1 MATMDIDKEFAAV
14 DFKIK
19 MLIRKRALEAEAR
32 IYGMTPLAYAEMLD
46 QQAKEA
52 RLARQAQQQAES
64 AAAMRQVGAA
74 YGALVRGLQQAAE
87 SFAQGFQEAMG
98 R

>member
-1 MATMDIDKEFAAV
+1 
-14 DFKIK
+14 
-19 MLIRKRALEAEAR
+19 
-32 IYGMTPLAYAEMLD
+32 
-46 QQAKEA
+46 
-52 RLARQAQQQAES
+52 
-64 AAAMRQVGAA
+64 MRQVGAA